1 MPTVLTLEQAA
12 GHFAIRGQFADKMR
26 IAVLKGLYSS
36 ALFSKNYI
44 VSKEIPNADPPP
56 VNKGVYRAG
65 WQVQKLPNGA
75 AFYNSVP
82 YARYIEWGVPAM
94 NVVTSAKAIEALAEW
109 ARKKFGG
116 LEEKQA
122 LRVAHAIMTNMRK
135 HGIFGRGKG
144 LQIMT
149 KYAIEVLPGVIEEE
163 LTREINNIY
172 K

>member
-12 GHFAIRGQFADKMR
+12 NHFSVKGAFSVKLRAAAM
-26 IAVLKGLYSS
+26 KGLYSA
-36 ALFSKNYI
+36 ALFSK
-44 VSKEIPNADPPP
+44 KEIVTVQIPDADPPP
-56 VNKGVYRAG
+56 VNKGIYRAG
-65 WQVQKLPNGA
+65 WQVEKLPNGA

-94 NVVTSAKAIEALAEW
+94 NVVSSQKAIEALAEW

-116 LEEKQA
+116 LDEKQA

-144 LQIMT
+144 LLIMT
-149 KYAIEVLPGVIEEE
+149 KYVERMLPIVLKTE
-163 LTREINNIY
+163 LTREINNITP
-172 K
+172 